1 MMTPVLVRRAL
12 FWLKDPKT
20 KATIEIV
27 VATLALLQAIH
38 KLREATSDE
47 KGQEGREE

>member
-1 MMTPVLVRRAL
+1 MMTPMLVKRAL
-12 FWLKDPKT
+12 LWLKNPKT

-38 KLREATSDE
+38 KLRDATDKAHE
-47 KGQEGREE
+47 EGWEE